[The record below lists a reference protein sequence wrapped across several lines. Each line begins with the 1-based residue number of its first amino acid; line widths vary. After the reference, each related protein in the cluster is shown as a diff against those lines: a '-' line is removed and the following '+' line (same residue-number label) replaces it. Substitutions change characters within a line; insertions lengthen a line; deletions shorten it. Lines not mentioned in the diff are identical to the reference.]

1 MTDKPTQMDVLLG
14 RGVATNRHPGNQHYR
29 SIISQHADVYL
40 TSTKKQKMLISRS
53 IVDKIHTELNPPGK
67 FLEKQAET
75 GLWHEVE
82 NKRAL
87 EKTAQALRD
96 GAAPLRKQLLEDM
109 SDPAFLDALFDGDSS
124 GESSLS
130 QSTAMAHKDVSS
142 KGKKKKHRRTITASS
157 IGDNILSLG
166 SANPPRP
173 KKQRSNPDIVSGM
186 AEIRRSQEFALARP
200 PLLPLITL
208 SEGSIHATMPQN
220 PLSST
225 GINTMDTSNP
235 QTKGDRQ
242 PETVTTPTLFEDQSL
257 TEAFTL
263 GLPSEVS
270 NIEVS
275 ASNPSTAMQHRQG
288 KNDISETYD
297 TDGMEHRRERTVSR
311 EKINYGFNFIDDYA
325 PLPWKPVH
333 GETATATSMDG
344 ILKALEVSSDS
355 GCSQTAEHQPEKDSL
370 TKNDFFLEMV
380 AGSPP
385 MTDIWYENKTNDT
398 AAALV
403 QDENFVDEEEFAREM
418 GVKDENYVDKEEFA
432 REMGPDEH
440 FFGLCNSDPID
451 GVGGDVIFNQSNRII
466 TGI

>member
-385 MTDIWYENKTNDT
+385 MTDIWYENSTNGTT
-398 AAALV
+398 AELV
-403 QDENFVDEEEFAREM
+403 QDENSVNEAEFA
-418 GVKDENYVDKEEFA
+418 K
-432 REMGPDEH
+432 EMGPDEH
-440 FFGLCNSDPID
+440 LFWTL
-451 GVGGDVIFNQSNRII
+451 
-466 TGI
+466 

>member
-1 MTDKPTQMDVLLG
+1 MTDKPTHMDVLLG

-40 TSTKKQKMLISRS
+40 TSTKKQKMSISRS
-53 IVDKIHTELNPPGK
+53 IVNKIHTELNPPGK
-67 FLEKQAET
+67 FLEKKAET
-75 GLWHEVE
+75 GLWHEVD

-109 SDPAFLDALFDGDSS
+109 SDPAFLDALFDGDTF

-130 QSTAMAHKDVSS
+130 RSTAMAQMDLSS
-142 KGKKKKHRRTITASS
+142 KGKNKKHRRTITASS

-173 KKQRSNPDIVSGM
+173 KKQRSNPDIVSGVSDPVD
-186 AEIRRSQEFALARP
+186 ADNKFRVRVSP
-200 PLLPLITL
+200 TP
-208 SEGSIHATMPQN
+208 MPQN
-220 PLSST
+220 QLSST
-225 GINTMDTSNP
+225 GINTMDTNNP
-235 QTKGDRQ
+235 QTKAFFG
-242 PETVTTPTLFEDQSL
+242 DQSL

-311 EKINYGFNFIDDYA
+311 EGIDNGFNFIDDYA